1 MFLQI
6 NNFFIIYTSWIFV
19 VLLSFYVLFDESF
32 QLLKKKVL
40 PLFVRYFVK
49 KKNDVTQ
56 KEVQHALAQMPA
68 QVP

>member
-32 QLLKKKVL
+32 QLLKKW
-40 PLFVRYFVK
+40 
-49 KKNDVTQ
+49 KKNRY
-56 KEVQHALAQMPA
+56 ALGNELYASQ
-68 QVP
+68 